1 MVYALVVE
9 DEEDIRNPLVGQLQD
24 KGCIVKKAA
33 NGAVALKRAAE
44 QTLDIIF
51 VDVNMPVMD
60 GFFFISE
67 LQQHPDTFEIF
78 IVVVTAIDFPE
89 VKDRAD
95 ALGVK
100 LVLNKPWLQHALD
113 LMIVQAAIQ
122 LNVKWEI
129 PASASLE

>member
-1 MVYALVVE
+1 
-9 DEEDIRNPLVGQLQD
+9 
-24 KGCIVKKAA
+24 
-33 NGAVALKRAAE
+33 
-44 QTLDIIF
+44 
-51 VDVNMPVMD
+51 
-60 GFFFISE
+60 
-67 LQQHPDTFEIF
+67 
-78 IVVVTAIDFPE
+78 VVTAIDLPE

>member
-1 MVYALVVE
+1 
-9 DEEDIRNPLVGQLQD
+9 
-24 KGCIVKKAA
+24 
-33 NGAVALKRAAE
+33 
-44 QTLDIIF
+44 
-51 VDVNMPVMD
+51 
-60 GFFFISE
+60 

>member
-9 DEEDIRNPLVGQLQD
+9 DEEDIRNPLVEQLQD
-24 KGCIVKKAA
+24 KGCIVKKAD

>member
-9 DEEDIRNPLVGQLQD
+9 DEEDIRNPLVEQLQD
-24 KGCIVKKAA
+24 KGCIVKKAD
-33 NGAVALKRAAE
+33 NGAVALKRVAE